1 MKWLPHKQ
9 LRHIN
14 EKCPIPF
21 TRMRISSSLLLPVSR
36 DLMLFSLAYFL
47 CFCPAGF
54 APPQYSH
61 VKERT
66 GPDIDVSDLIGSSE
80 LDPSPLVMGVTSIC
94 AIGVPGPLCPLSPT
108 VIPIV
113 AGDDDTTPLPSV
125 VVMASQP
132 GGGRVVAFGH
142 DGFLTNDALGL
153 FDNKRFGNNVVDW
166 LDKSSTKRILVTT
179 SHREWYGGANFD
191 SFKQELESRGYTVT
205 KFSGAITTVSLS
217 GIGVVLIGDA
227 WGEITQQEIDL
238 LRSFVSSGGGLFLM
252 GLGWSW
258 EPYNPGSTLDDFPM
272 NKLGE
277 HFGIRWISGYISD
290 PTNNYN
296 NQPVFHTFYPNIE
309 LQTQYQAFSY
319 INATTEAHPQDLP
332 SLLQYDALAREK
344 YVGAHLILATETV
357 ELSASSGQRQEIYDF
372 YKDLISSSPQYFR
385 RSVVYDKT
393 SQSVMAWIRER
404 IYRSFMNAILYGN
417 GLTSERKAEIATS
430 LGLTG
435 SYYDIWNDFSVLLL
449 DNAGLNERQR
459 TFTHSFL
466 GLVPIELHNLHS
478 ISVIDNLGQLP
489 HSTPGITLWGKDDG
503 VNIFGSDIGAWKE
516 NGFPDDVPAKYSDV
530 FCLVV
535 VHEVNHIVD
544 AFCVSRDAAL
554 RNRKADLIGMA
565 GSNHLNYLRSMLPD
579 GFFVSAPQEFFAS
592 ISNQWFSDSALTL
605 RLALTRFD
613 QGYRDPLN
621 QFLFF
626 AEVYSRGGGNTLF
639 YSLDILGNLQRRE
652 VTVLRDGNGR
662 INAIIDGTKKYVFTL
677 DQGGNIVSYSV
688 REVVFHTI
696 SVDSRPRV
704 AGVKVDGVQYTQ
716 DQAPTSFEWE
726 EGSTHTLE
734 VPTTVQLQP
743 GVRYVFER
751 WNDSVSS
758 ARRTAT
764 VSTPV
769 TLAALYRTEYLLSI
783 LSPYGTPS
791 GGGWHTRGE
800 AASLSVQSAVDHG
813 NGTRR
818 VLRGWYRDGLLLSSA
833 GTLSMEILEPTSL
846 EVRWETEYLVNAT
859 TPVGDVSGAAWYRA
873 TTNATV
879 SVSTTQLEKDFFT
892 NYVFEGWKKDGATVS
907 TLATYSFTVSAPANL
922 VASWKTEL
930 NLVTVGGV
938 AAGALLIIG
947 IAAVLLRKPKAEEG
961 TRVYRTEEAHR

>member
-125 VVMASQP
+125 VVMASQL

-459 TFTHSFL
+459 TFIRDFL

-489 HSTPGITLWGKDDG
+489 HSTPEITLWGKDDG

-544 AFCVSRDAAL
+544 AFCVSHDATL
-554 RNRKADLIGMA
+554 RNRKANLIGMA
-565 GSNHLNYLRSMLPD
+565 GNNHMNYLRSMLPD

-613 QGYRDPLN
+613 QGYRDPLG

-626 AEVYSRGGGNTLF
+626 AEVYSSGGDSTLF
-639 YSLDILGNLQRRE
+639 YTLDTQGNIYRSE
-652 VTVLRDGNGR
+652 VSILRDRNGR
-662 INAIIDGTKKYVFTL
+662 INAIIDGSDMYSFEL
-677 DQGGNIVSYSV
+677 DGSGNVVSYSV
-688 REVVFHTI
+688 TQAPSFYVVGLDI
-696 SVDSRPRV
+696 EPRV
-704 AGVKVDGVQYTQ
+704 APIKVDGVQYAN
-716 DQAPTSFEWE
+716 DQVPLYFRWM
-726 EGSTHTLE
+726 EGSTHSFE
-734 VPTTVQLQP
+734 AATTVQLHP
-743 GVRYVFER
+743 DVRYVFDG
-751 WNDSVSS
+751 WTDGASS
-758 ARRTAT
+758 EIRTVVASSSYTFVAQYRR
-764 VSTPV
+764 
-769 TLAALYRTEYLLSI
+769 EYLLSVS
-783 LSPYGTPS
+783 SPYGVPS
-791 GGGWHTRGE
+791 GPGWHKEGE
-800 AASLSVQSAVDHG
+800 TANLSIQSMIDSG

-818 VLRGWYRDGLLLSSA
+818 LLKGWYKGGAQFSSA
-833 GTLSMEILEPTSL
+833 VNVSLAITEPTLL
-846 EVRWETEYLVNAT
+846 EVRWETEYLINAT
-859 TPVGDVSGAAWYRA
+859 APMGAISGAAWYP
-873 TTNATV
+873 TNAIAVLSISPTR
-879 SVSTTQLEKDFFT
+879 LEKDFFT
-892 NYVFEGWKKDGATVS
+892 NYVFEGWKVTGTTVS
-907 TLATYSFTVSAPANL
+907 TSPSYSFTVTGPMSL
-922 VASWKTEL
+922 TASWKTEL
-930 NLVTVGGV
+930 NLGTVGVAGGGV
-938 AAGALLIIG
+938 VLA
-947 IAAVLLRKPKAEEG
+947 IAAVALLALRRSKLSVAP
-961 TRVYRTEEAHR
+961 